1 MKPITRIALG
11 IDPGIANTGW
21 AVVFRSITDG
31 LFRLCG
37 SGVVTTQSDKAIGS
51 RLATIID
58 GIKPGLI
65 VADVIGVELVFFGR
79 NVSSAM
85 STAHVI
91 GAVEL
96 VAHQAGIECLQI
108 LPNQVK
114 AAVLGKS
121 RGSKAL
127 VRHFVN
133 KLLNADI
140 KNDHEADACAAAIAV
155 LLAQKEKRCI
165 TAK

>member
-1 MKPITRIALG
+1 MKPTTRIALG

-21 AVVFRSITDG
+21 AVVFRSVTDR

-37 SGVVTTQSDKAIGS
+37 SGIIKTQSDEAIGS

-58 GIKPGLI
+58 GIKPAMA
-65 VADVIGVELVFFGR
+65 VVDVIGVESVFFGR

-91 GAVEL
+91 GAVGL
-96 VAHQAGIECLQI
+96 VAHQAGIECIQI
-108 LPNQVK
+108 HPNQVK
-114 AAVLGKS
+114 AAVLGKG

-127 VRHFVN
+127 VRQFVN
-133 KLLNADI
+133 KIFDTEI
-140 KNDHEADACAAAIAV
+140 KNDHEADACAVAV
-155 LLAQKEKRCI
+155 AVFLAEKGKQC
-165 TAK
+165 

>member
-1 MKPITRIALG
+1 MKTKTRIALG

-21 AVVFRSITDG
+21 AVVFRSATDG

-37 SGVVTTQSDKAIGS
+37 SGIIKTQSDEVIGS
-51 RLATIID
+51 RLATIIE
-58 GIKPGLI
+58 GIKPAMA

-96 VAHQAGIECLQI
+96 IANQAGIECIQI
-108 LPNQVK
+108 HPNQVK

-140 KNDHEADACAAAIAV
+140 KNDHEADACAAAVAV
-155 LLAQKEKRCI
+155 LLAEKGKQC
-165 TAK
+165 

>member
-1 MKPITRIALG
+1 MA
-11 IDPGIANTGW
+11 
-21 AVVFRSITDG
+21 
-31 LFRLCG
+31 
-37 SGVVTTQSDKAIGS
+37 
-51 RLATIID
+51 
-58 GIKPGLI
+58 

-96 VAHQAGIECLQI
+96 VAHQAGVKCVQI
-108 LPNQVK
+108 LPNRVK
-114 AAVLGKS
+114 AAVLGKG

-127 VRHFVN
+127 VRQFVN
-133 KLLNADI
+133 KILGAEI

-155 LLAQKEKRCI
+155 LLAQKEKQCI

>member
-1 MKPITRIALG
+1 MKPPTRIALG

-21 AVVFRSITDG
+21 AVVFRSVTDG

-37 SGVVTTQSDKAIGS
+37 SGIIKTQSDEVIGR
-51 RLATIID
+51 RLATIIE
-58 GIKPGLI
+58 GIKPAMA

-96 VAHQAGIECLQI
+96 VAHQAGVKCVQI
-108 LPNQVK
+108 LPNRVK

-127 VRHFVN
+127 VRQFVN
-133 KLLNADI
+133 KIFDTEI
-140 KNDHEADACAAAIAV
+140 KNDHEADACAVAVAA
-155 LLAQKEKRCI
+155 LLAEKG
-165 TAK
+165 K

>member
-1 MKPITRIALG
+1 MKTKTRIALG

-21 AVVFRSITDG
+21 AVVFRSVTDG

-37 SGVVTTQSDKAIGS
+37 SGVVKTQSDKAIGS

-96 VAHQAGIECLQI
+96 IAHQAGIECIQI
-108 LPNQVK
+108 HPNQVK

-127 VRHFVN
+127 VRQFVN
-133 KLLNADI
+133 KIFDTEI
-140 KNDHEADACAAAIAV
+140 KNDHEADACAVAVAA
-155 LLAQKEKRCI
+155 LLAEKGKQC
-165 TAK
+165 

>member
-1 MKPITRIALG
+1 MKPTTRIALG

-21 AVVFRSITDG
+21 AVVLRSTTDG

-37 SGVVTTQSDKAIGS
+37 SGVVKTQSDKAIGS

-65 VADVIGVELVFFGR
+65 VADVIGVESVFFGR

-108 LPNQVK
+108 HPNQVK
-114 AAVLGKS
+114 AAVLGRG

-127 VRHFVN
+127 VQHFVN

-140 KNDHEADACAAAIAV
+140 KNDHEADACATAVAV
-155 LLAQKEKRCI
+155 LLSEKGKQC
-165 TAK
+165 

>member
-1 MKPITRIALG
+1 MKTTTRIALG

-21 AVVFRSITDG
+21 AVVFRSVTDR

-37 SGVVTTQSDKAIGS
+37 SGIIKTQSDEAIGS

-58 GIKPGLI
+58 GIKPAMA
-65 VADVIGVELVFFGR
+65 VVDVIGVESVFFGR

-91 GAVEL
+91 GAVGL
-96 VAHQAGIECLQI
+96 VAHQAGIECIQI
-108 LPNQVK
+108 HPNQVK
-114 AAVLGKS
+114 AAVLGKG

-127 VRHFVN
+127 VRQFVN
-133 KLLNADI
+133 KIFDTEI
-140 KNDHEADACAAAIAV
+140 KNDHEADACAVAV
-155 LLAQKEKRCI
+155 AVFLAEKGKQC
-165 TAK
+165 